1 MSWCYPT
8 EGSFK
13 LRLRQVRKNYDKW
26 LAKAVVLR
34 HWVCEEFAW
43 DKKHEEL
50 SNFIWDR
57 KEYIKYQEEI
67 DSLLEDLL

>member
-50 SNFIWDR
+50 VGVINYIW
-57 KEYIKYQEEI
+57 EEEV
-67 DSLLEDLL
+67 DSGLEFE